1 MEQFKQGMAVEV
13 YSRSLKEWVSGEV
26 IEVCEN
32 FVTVIFITED
42 AQECRKRLQESSKH
56 VRIPRPET
64 VEVEV
69 DPEGFFEET
78 CAGDPTRPTGWTFM
92 AAAVAAGEAA
102 IKGDKQVN
110 IFTRVARAAKEAAK
124 KAPGEWTNTRR
135 MIAADCT
142 IGLIVNA
149 R

>member
-13 YSRSLKEWVSGEV
+13 YCRSLKEWVSGEV

-32 FVTVIFITED
+32 FVTIIFTTKD
-42 AQECRKRLQESSKH
+42 GQVCRKRVHESSKH
-56 VRIPRPET
+56 VHKLRPEM

-78 CAGDPTRPTGWTFM
+78 CGGDPTRPTGWTFM

-102 IKGDKQVN
+102 INGDKQVD

-124 KAPGEWTNTRR
+124 KAPEEWTNTRR
-135 MIAADCT
+135 MIAAD
-142 IGLIVNA
+142 IA
-149 R
+149 RGNVP